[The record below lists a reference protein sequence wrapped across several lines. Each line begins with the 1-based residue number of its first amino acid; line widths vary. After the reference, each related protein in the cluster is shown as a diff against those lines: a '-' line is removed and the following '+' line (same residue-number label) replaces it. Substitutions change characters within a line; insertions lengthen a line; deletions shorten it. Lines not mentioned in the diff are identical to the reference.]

1 MMMTDNTEVRPTCQE
16 PGCDRPCH
24 LNSTHKKTGRK
35 IWRKLCGKCH
45 GDKIAA
51 KHGLKNLS
59 QVIAKNAGFENHR
72 ALELHRIKERGFSS
86 EREYLDH
93 RAREQGFENLR
104 ALELHRLK
112 ERGFS
117 SEREYLDHRA
127 REQGF
132 ENLRALELHRLKE
145 RGFSSE
151 REYLEHKAREQGFES
166 HYALLDHRAVQKGFA
181 NHIEYTNSRHPY
193 LRYRKNYCENQDG
206 SKLGFRCTSTILISA
221 QLDVDHI
228 DGDPSNNDPSNLQTL
243 CKCCHTY
250 KTHESKDW
258 RSPGRKALGIKY

>member
-72 ALELHRIKERGFSS
+72 ALELHRI
-86 EREYLDH
+86 
-93 RAREQGFENLR
+93 
-104 ALELHRLK
+104 K

>member
-1 MMMTDNTEVRPTCQE
+1 MTDNTEVRPTCQE

-59 QVIAKNAGFENHR
+59 QVIAKKAGFDSPRALQLHRIKEQGFESERDYLDYKAREQGFENHR
-72 ALELHRIKERGFSS
+72 ALELHRI
-86 EREYLDH
+86 
-93 RAREQGFENLR
+93 
-104 ALELHRLK
+104 
-112 ERGFS
+112 
-117 SEREYLDHRA
+117 
-127 REQGF
+127 
-132 ENLRALELHRLKE
+132 KE

-193 LRYRKNYCENQDG
+193 LRYRKNYCENHDG

-258 RSPGRKALGIKY
+258 RSPGRKSLGIKY

>member
-1 MMMTDNTEVRPTCQE
+1 MTDNTEVRPTCQE

-59 QVIAKNAGFENHR
+59 QVIAKKAGFD
-72 ALELHRIKERGFSS
+72 SP
-86 EREYLDH
+86 
-93 RAREQGFENLR
+93 R

-132 ENLRALELHRLKE
+132 E
-145 RGFSSE
+145 
-151 REYLEHKAREQGFES
+151 S

-181 NHIEYTNSRHPY
+181 NHIAYTNSKHPY
-193 LRYRKNYCENQDG
+193 LRYRKNYCENHDG

-228 DGDPSNNDPSNLQTL
+228 DGDPSNNDSSNLQTL

>member
-1 MMMTDNTEVRPTCQE
+1 MMTDNTEVRPTCQE

-72 ALELHRIKERGFSS
+72 ALELHRI
-86 EREYLDH
+86 
-93 RAREQGFENLR
+93 
-104 ALELHRLK
+104 K